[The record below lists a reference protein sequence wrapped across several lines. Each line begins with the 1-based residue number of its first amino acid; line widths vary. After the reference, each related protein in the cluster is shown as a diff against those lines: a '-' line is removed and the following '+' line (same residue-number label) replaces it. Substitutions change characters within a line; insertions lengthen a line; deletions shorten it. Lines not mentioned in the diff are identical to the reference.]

1 MKIFLFFYV
10 CFFLTNSISFRKYT
24 IVKRI
29 NSVNETIVNYLTI
42 KNKKQNIT
50 KIEFTDEHMKR
61 ALLLF

>member
-1 MKIFLFFYV
+1 MKIFLFFY
-10 CFFLTNSISFRKYT
+10 FFVNSFSFRKYT

-29 NSVNETIVNYLTI
+29 NSINETLYGM

>member
-1 MKIFLFFYV
+1 MKIFLFFY
-10 CFFLTNSISFRKYT
+10 FFVNSISFRKYT

-29 NSVNETIVNYLTI
+29 NSINETLYGM

>member
-1 MKIFLFFYV
+1 MKIFLFFY
-10 CFFLTNSISFRKYT
+10 FFVNSISFRKYT
-24 IVKRI
+24 NIRKKI
-29 NSVNETIVNYLTI
+29 NSINETLYGM

>member
-1 MKIFLFFYV
+1 MKIFLFF
-10 CFFLTNSISFRKYT
+10 CFLIHNSISFRKYT
-24 IVKRI
+24 NIRKRI
-29 NSVNETIVNYLTI
+29 NSINETLYDM

>member
-1 MKIFLFFYV
+1 MKIFLFFY
-10 CFFLTNSISFRKYT
+10 FFVNSFSFRKYT

-29 NSVNETIVNYLTI
+29 NSINETLYSM